1 MNGYEWVAWNIFRR
15 NENYLVRGGNMS
27 DPMSMR
33 PAGERIPDNWLTA
46 NNFVDWQDEVLRT
59 APIQN
64 YNVAASG
71 QNNLGRIYMS
81 VGHMDQQGIV
91 IESNYRRMNIRV
103 NTELNIYPNFR
114 VGVNAC
120 MSNSVQN
127 AADTNKGSN
136 GNGKEAP
143 LHHALME
150 TPLMQLNE
158 GTIEW
163 GYPQNIGE
171 TYPNPVVAM
180 KETVDKT
187 KYLRAAAS
195 IYGSVAKVRGCL
207 RGWTNQNILPS
218 GIRRK
223 E

>member
-1 MNGYEWVAWNIFRR
+1 MN
-15 NENYLVRGGNMS
+15 
-27 DPMSMR
+27 
-33 PAGERIPDNWLTA
+33 
-46 NNFVDWQDEVLRT
+46 LRL
-59 APIQN
+59 N
-64 YNVAASG
+64 S
-71 QNNLGRIYMS
+71 
-81 VGHMDQQGIV
+81 
-91 IESNYRRMNIRV
+91 
-103 NTELNIYPNFR
+103 ELNIYKNFR
-114 VGVNAC
+114 VGVNAS

-195 IYGSVAKVRGCL
+195 IYGIYDIMNHICE
-207 RGWTNQNILPS
+207 QYFS
-218 GIRRK
+218 GEWFAI
-223 E
+223 